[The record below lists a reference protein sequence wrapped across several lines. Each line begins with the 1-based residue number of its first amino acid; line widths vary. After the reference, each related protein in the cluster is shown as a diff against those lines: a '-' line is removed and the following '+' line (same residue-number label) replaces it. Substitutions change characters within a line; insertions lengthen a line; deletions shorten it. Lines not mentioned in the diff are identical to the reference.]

1 MNREPFVS
9 VVVTT
14 YNQAPY
20 IAAAIDSVLCQTYR
34 HHEVIVVDDGSTDT
48 TSQVLDRFRGKAI
61 LLRQTNQG
69 VAAARNTGVLQA
81 RGDFVA
87 LLDGDDLWEPD
98 KLSVQ
103 VGAALANPES
113 GLIVADGVQFDGPR
127 IIKDSLIG
135 APVRRLMDPATPATT
150 LWAHRHFV
158 NANFVSTA
166 SQVMVPSEV
175 LRRVGPSDTSL
186 ALVSDWDLYFRISL
200 CYPMTLISRKLT
212 CWRYLATSASGPD
225 ALRALRWGEDDLT
238 LLQKHL
244 RFASPELRPLIR
256 RSLRSKAFATTQAA
270 YYYGLETDRAQ
281 AGAVLRRLLL
291 KPFASAA
298 AASFLLALYTPR
310 AVSGFLGPKVRAL
323 LGSRPRTRA

>member
-34 HHEVIVVDDGSTDT
+34 HHEVILVDDGSTDT

-87 LLDGDDLWEPD
+87 FLDSDDLWEPD
-98 KLSVQ
+98 KLSVK

-135 APVRRLMDPATPATT
+135 APVRRLIDPDTPATT
-150 LWAHRHFV
+150 LWAQRHV
-158 NANFVSTA
+158 LNANFVSTV
-166 SQVMVPSEV
+166 SQVMIPREV
-175 LRRVGPSDTSL
+175 LSRVGPSDTSL
-186 ALVSDWDLYFRISL
+186 ALVTDWDLYLRISAY
-200 CYPMTLISRKLT
+200 YPVTLINRSLMS
-212 CWRYLATSASGPD
+212 WRYLSTSASGPC
-225 ALRALRWGEDDLT
+225 
-238 LLQKHL
+238 
-244 RFASPELRPLIR
+244 
-256 RSLRSKAFATTQAA
+256 
-270 YYYGLETDRAQ
+270 
-281 AGAVLRRLLL
+281 
-291 KPFASAA
+291 
-298 AASFLLALYTPR
+298 
-310 AVSGFLGPKVRAL
+310 
-323 LGSRPRTRA
+323 